1 MGFERLP
8 VEGPIW
14 EEFIE
19 PETPDQPLIR
29 IEKQRESGPFQAGF
43 MLELEGVTRKTSLLE
58 AVKSE
63 DERCHLDTA
72 KCRDSLIAGLS
83 RNQSLD
89 FIYKGGK
96 DDHGNSVFSWSI
108 VGRSKGD
115 SISDVVVDMKKLWQ
129 NMNVGLKAIKD
140 DYSFLPVVKA
150 ESLRSNV
157 FQEGWIGTVR
167 PIGIEINGHG
177 PLPIGFL
184 AKDENGAAKARVII
198 APPNDSYV
206 TRSFDAPTTGA
217 TGCPSDVS
225 LVISV
230 TPITLSESHLRKV
243 AAALKWLTGGEEK
256 RIKFYA
262 FDHEGIEDGEL
273 LKRLRSNLTSWM
285 RTPDG
290 CRITCNVLSSA
301 PIPASYLSL
310 IGRDLFDC
318 SVSIT
323 MERITDRAT
332 AVDPS
337 EDILDLRDV
346 LNNSLPMPP
355 LFPDK
360 LALLRSGVNK
370 IFPQGRLNV
379 DTKGIPLGD
388 VYTAGLRKEVRLGQA
403 DRSRHVYICG
413 GTGTGKSTLLCNM
426 IKQDIEND
434 EGIIL
439 IDPHGD
445 LYQQILGS
453 IPNRRIHDVIL
464 IDPCDFDHPIGINFL
479 ECCGPHKPIQINFIV
494 NEMIKIFDRLYD
506 LRQTGGPIFEQY
518 MRNAL
523 MLALDNEFPGAT
535 LMDIP
540 PIFEDKDYRKFLLK
554 RCNNE
559 LVKTFW
565 TKQAEKA
572 GGDAALENLAPYIT
586 SKLNQ
591 FTHNA
596 MLRPIIGQSKS
607 TVDFRLAMDGG
618 KILLVNLS
626 KGLLGE
632 LDAMLLG
639 MFIIGK
645 VFNSAM
651 GRVTQKPETRRPVF
665 LYIDEFQNFVTDSV
679 AYLLSEARK
688 FGIYLTIA
696 NQNMAQL
703 ATNAGKQSILD
714 SVMGNVGNLI
724 MLRLGAIDAE
734 KMTVY
739 TKPEFIAQDLQE
751 LPDFT
756 AVARLISNNSPIR
769 PFAFKT
775 RPIIQPREGAPIE
788 EIINNSRKRYTVPT
802 DKVEEAIINRR
813 NRYEKMEEE
822 SGEIEEHE
830 YDLPLE
836 MADLDFPGA
845 ETDDDE
851 MLLTLRWN
859 RLLPF
864 PKTSTHD

>member
-1 MGFERLP
+1 MKGERFP
-8 VEGPIW
+8 TDIQIW

-19 PETPDQPLIR
+19 PVTPEQPLIR
-29 IEKQRESGPFQAGF
+29 IEQQRESGPFQAGF
-43 MLELEGVTRKTSLLE
+43 MLELEGVTRKTSFSE
-58 AVKSE
+58 AGKTE
-63 DERCHLDTA
+63 EERCHFDAA
-72 KCRDSLIAGLS
+72 KCRDSLITGLS

-96 DDHGNSVFSWSI
+96 DDHGNPTFSWRI
-108 VGRSKGD
+108 VGKTKGD
-115 SISDVVVDMKKLWQ
+115 SFSDVVLDTKQLWQ
-129 NMNVGLKAIKD
+129 NMNLCLKAIRN
-140 DYSFLPVVKA
+140 DYSFTPVVKA
-150 ESLRSNV
+150 ESLQSNMI
-157 FQEGWIGTVR
+157 QKGWIGTVM

-177 PLPIGFL
+177 SLPIGFL
-184 AKDENGAAKARVII
+184 QKNENGADKARVII
-198 APPNDSYV
+198 APLNDSYV
-206 TRSFDAPTTGA
+206 TRSFDAPA
-217 TGCPSDVS
+217 TWAVGCPSDVS

-230 TPITLSESHLRKV
+230 TSIVLSESNLKKI
-243 AAALKWLTGGEEK
+243 AGALKWFTGGEGK
-256 RIKFYA
+256 KIKFYA
-262 FDHEGIEDGEL
+262 FDHEGIEDAEL
-273 LKRLRSNLTSWM
+273 LKRLRCNLTSWM
-285 RTPDG
+285 RVPDG

-301 PIPASYLSL
+301 PIPGSYLSL
-310 IGRDLFDC
+310 IGRDLFNC
-318 SVSIT
+318 PVSVT

-332 AVDPS
+332 EVDPS
-337 EDILDLRDV
+337 DDILDLRDV
-346 LNNSLPMPP
+346 INNSLPMPS

-360 LALLRSGVNK
+360 LALLRSGAKK
-370 IFPQGRLNV
+370 IFPQARLSVVTN
-379 DTKGIPLGD
+379 GIPLGD

-445 LYQQILGS
+445 LYRQILSS
-453 IPNRRIHDVIL
+453 IPNRRIDDVIL
-464 IDPCDFDHPIGINFL
+464 VDNCDFDHPVGINFL
-479 ECCGPHKPIQINFIV
+479 ECCGPYKPIQINFVV

-523 MLALDNEFPGAT
+523 MLALDNDFPGAT

-540 PIFEDKDYRKFLLK
+540 AIFEDKDYRKFLLK

-565 TKQAEKA
+565 TKQAERA
-572 GGDAALENLAPYIT
+572 GGDAALENIAPYIT
-586 SKLNQ
+586 SKVNQ

-596 MLRPIIGQSKS
+596 MLRPIVGQSKS
-607 TVDFRLAMDGG
+607 TVDFRSAMDEG

-632 LDAMLLG
+632 LDATLLG

-651 GRVTQKPETRRPVF
+651 GRVTQKPENRRPVF

-688 FGIYLTIA
+688 FGIHLTLA

-703 ATNAGKQSILD
+703 GTTTGKQSILD

-724 MLRLGAIDAE
+724 MFRLGAIDSERMA
-734 KMTVY
+734 VY
-739 TKPEFIAQDLQE
+739 TKPEFISQDLQE

-756 AVARLISNNSPIR
+756 AVARLIINNSPIR
-769 PFAFKT
+769 PFVFKT
-775 RPIIQPREGAPIE
+775 RPMIQPCESASIE
-788 EIINNSRKRYTVPT
+788 EIVTTSRKRYTVPT
-802 DKVEEAIINRR
+802 NKVEEAIIKRR
-813 NRYEKMEEE
+813 TMYERMEEE
-822 SGEIEEHE
+822 GGEIEEHRNDILFE
-830 YDLPLE
+830 TE
-836 MADLDFPGA
+836 DLDDA
-845 ETDDDE
+845 EKELIDME
-851 MLLTLRWN
+851 SYQL
-859 RLLPF
+859 
-864 PKTSTHD
+864 KS